1 MYIVLRLITSST
13 IFKLLASA
21 ILLVTVSA
29 FTLIYFQFELYGALL
44 IITEL
49 TVFFFFFVL
58 FFSKNVSW
66 VAGSPSIALLLVFCF
81 LLGSANTTYFDVVYI
96 NWYNFLWDVNN
107 DVITLFIYLFINNV
121 LILPVVGLLLFIV
134 TLLITWASFFN
145 QNILY
150 QNLRLTKKSFF
161 FIKRQKKKNY
171 IRKKPLFYVKNNN
184 DF

>member
-96 NWYNFLWDVNN
+96 N
-107 DVITLFIYLFINNV
+107 
-121 LILPVVGLLLFIV
+121 
-134 TLLITWASFFN
+134 
-145 QNILY
+145 
-150 QNLRLTKKSFF
+150 
-161 FIKRQKKKNY
+161 
-171 IRKKPLFYVKNNN
+171 
-184 DF
+184 